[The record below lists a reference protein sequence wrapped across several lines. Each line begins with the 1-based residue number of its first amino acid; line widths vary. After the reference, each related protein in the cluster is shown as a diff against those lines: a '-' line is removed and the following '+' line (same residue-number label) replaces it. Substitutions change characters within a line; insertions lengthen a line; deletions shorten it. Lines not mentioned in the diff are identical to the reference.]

1 MPNATHKTSGRWQ
14 LGLTLTLITT
24 LMWTVLPLGLKI
36 LLDVMDPVTI
46 TWYRFLMS
54 AGVFWLLLRGSGNF
68 PVIRNRAR
76 GVYMLLAICGI
87 GLYSNYLLFLCG
99 LDRVTPGAAQVL
111 IQSGPM
117 FLLLGSLIVFR
128 EPFSKWQWFGFVVLL
143 VGMRLFFN
151 QQWDELFGSF
161 GRFTVGAV
169 MILLAALLWAA
180 YSLAQKQL
188 HHTFTSTQMLWML
201 SAGAVVVY
209 LPAASPTRILDLG
222 GFELAI
228 LFLCGLNLVIAYSS
242 FTEAL
247 KHWEASRIS
256 SVLST
261 IPLLTLGLL
270 ELCERWWPTIGR
282 SEGLNFLGW
291 QGAMMVVVGSMLCAL
306 GSRSP
311 STAAEPGERS

>member
-1 MPNATHKTSGRWQ
+1 MPEIAHKTSGRWQ
-14 LGLTLTLITT
+14 LGLTLTLVTT

-36 LLDVMDPVTI
+36 LLGLMDPVTI

-54 AGVFWLLLRGSGNF
+54 AGVFWALLRRGGAF
-68 PVIRNRAR
+68 PRLR
-76 GVYMLLAICGI
+76 GQPRTVLVLLGVCAV

-99 LDRVTPGAAQVL
+99 LDRVTPGAAQIL

-117 FLLLGSLIVFR
+117 FLLIGSLVVFR

-143 VGMRLFFN
+143 GGMRLFFN

-161 GRFTVGAV
+161 DRYTIGAV

-201 SAGAVVVY
+201 SAGAVLVY
-209 LPAASPTRILDLG
+209 LPGASPTRIMDLG

-242 FTEAL
+242 FTESL

-270 ELCERWWPTIGR
+270 ELCERWWPFVGR
-282 SEGLNFLGW
+282 SEGRK
-291 QGAMMVVVGSMLCAL
+291 A
-306 GSRSP
+306 
-311 STAAEPGERS
+311 